1 MRKLPDSDLP
11 PFSKGGPRG
20 DFPKVFTSKGN
31 DSMKTQTFCVL
42 TLSMLLLTSLVGCGG
57 SDEGG
62 GGGDHGA
69 ASGAANGN
77 ARGHGGGGGR
87 PGGGP
92 GGGRPGGE
100 RGTASPAIPVEVVT
114 VERRPIA
121 AYLETNGTLEAENEV
136 DLVARMAGPIVELSA
151 EEGRQVRAG
160 ALLAKIDDAEI
171 RAQMEVARVDLQ
183 EARLAYERAQELH
196 GDGLISLEEFER
208 TRAVF
213 ETSRAQ
219 LQGQEV
225 ELSFTEIRAPF
236 DGLVIRRYIKFAEY
250 VTNGSPLFRISD
262 FQPLLCPI
270 RVPER
275 ELQRLAV
282 GQSAFVTVEAWRG
295 DRFPAR
301 VLRIRP
307 VVEAD
312 TGTVEVTLE
321 VNGGGKLRPGMFASV
336 FLEVDRRADAL
347 VIPKAAL
354 VLESLGDTVFLVE
367 AGTGEATDSAVRGGQ
382 VAVRRDIELGFE
394 ERDAVEVL
402 VGLQEGEKVVVL
414 GQSGLS
420 DGTPVRILA
429 GAAATAPRGGT
440 RPDGAGTGP
449 ASSGAPGVP
458 EASGASGPGGPSGPG
473 GRDGGGFDPSQRT
486 EEPLERVKARM
497 RERGLTDEQIE
508 ERLRQR
514 RERAGGGGR

>member
-1 MRKLPDSDLP
+1 
-11 PFSKGGPRG
+11 
-20 DFPKVFTSKGN
+20 
-31 DSMKTQTFCVL
+31 MKTHALCVL
-42 TLSMLLLTSLVGCGG
+42 TLSMLLWMPLTGCGG
-57 SDEGG
+57 GDEGG
-62 GGGDHGA
+62 GGDRA
-69 ASGAANGN
+69 AQ
-77 ARGHGGGGGR
+77 GHNGGGGR
-87 PGGGP
+87 PGGGA
-92 GGGRPGGE
+92 GGRPGAPG
-100 RGTASPAIPVEVVT
+100 GVGPGAASPAIPVEVVT

-136 DLVARMAGPIVELSA
+136 DLVARMAGPIVQLSV
-151 EEGRQVRAG
+151 EEGRQVKAG
-160 ALLAKIDDAEI
+160 TLLAKIDDAEI

-183 EARLAYERAQELH
+183 EAQLAYERAQQLH
-196 GDGLISLEEFER
+196 RDGLISLEEFER

-219 LQGQEV
+219 LQGNEV

-321 VNGGGKLRPGMFASV
+321 VDGGGKLRPGMFASV

-367 AGTGEATDSAVRGGQ
+367 AGTGAGTGGGQ
-382 VAVRRDIELGFE
+382 IAVRRDIELGFE
-394 ERDAVEVL
+394 ERDAVEVRT
-402 VGLQEGEKVVVL
+402 GLQEGEKVVVL

-420 DGTPVRILA
+420 DGTPVRILG
-429 GAAATAPRGGT
+429 GAAATAPRGDT
-440 RPDGAGTGP
+440 RPEGASPGAASGTG
-449 ASSGAPGVP
+449 
-458 EASGASGPGGPSGPG
+458 GPPGPG
-473 GRDGGGFDPSQRT
+473 GRGGGGFDPSQMT
-486 EEPLERVKARM
+486 EEQLERVKARM

-508 ERLRQR
+508 ERLGQMRQ
-514 RERAGGGGR
+514 RAGGGGR